1 MANRLTD
8 WIRGKRSTAGDRSA
22 TATVE
27 LEDVTPQHPDEYP
40 ARHLKEILD
49 GRRSRFSGRAS
60 EPTGMP
66 DGPGALT

>member
-8 WIRGKRSTAGDRSA
+8 WIRGKRSTHGEGSTR
-22 TATVE
+22 TLE

-49 GRRSRFSGRAS
+49 GRRSRFAGRAS

-66 DGPGALT
+66 DGPGPLT